1 MTLYFYVL
9 LIKLV
14 ILSVALPDFKY
25 SNTNN
30 NKIVIKPSGDSLM
43 TDKIQRAIDDCESKG
58 GGVVRFAKGEYYSGT
73 ILLKSNVTLHLHKKT
88 TIKGSDHYSDYS
100 NDAFFYGRDVNN
112 VAITGKGTIDGV
124 DCYNPKGEEGFRG
137 PHCIRLINCTNISF
151 KDITIINSANWAINC
166 RYCSNGTVR
175 NVRIRG
181 GHDGLH
187 TRFCEEFTVEGCDF
201 RTGDDAFAGNDN
213 RNFTITNCKINTSC
227 NGFRMGCMNLRVEK
241 CYLWGPGEYSHK
253 IQNRNNMLSAF
264 VHFSPKDQKPV
275 LQSGNWVIKD
285 ITVNNVDVFF
295 IYNFRDG
302 LWQTGQPFTAG
313 NFENVK
319 ASGILRAF
327 YIYGDTGRLF
337 KMNINNSQ
345 FSYRENSSE
354 NLDRFEGSALRSP
367 EFFYAENFD
376 SISLQEVTL
385 TEHGKSVMAS
395 FVSGNNLTINR
406 LYSSSPVNVKPY
418 IFSQIDNINTLE

>member
-1 MTLYFYVL
+1 MTSYLCAM

-14 ILSVALPDFKY
+14 ILSASISDFDY
-25 SNTNN
+25 SKTINN
-30 NKIVIKPSGDSLM
+30 RIILKPSGNSLM
-43 TDKIQRAIDDCESKG
+43 TEVIQRAIDDCESKG

-88 TIKGSDHYSDYS
+88 KITGSEKYSDYK
-100 NDAFFYGRDVNN
+100 NDAFFYGRDINN

-124 DCYNPKGEEGFRG
+124 NCYKPKGEEGFRG
-137 PHCIRLINCTNISF
+137 PHCIRLINCTNLSF

-166 RYCSNGTVR
+166 RYCSKGFVK

-187 TRFCEEFTVEGCDF
+187 TRFCEDFTVEGCDF

-213 RNFTITNCKINTSC
+213 RNFSITNCKINTSC
-227 NGFRMGCMNLRVEK
+227 NGFRMGCMNLKVEK
-241 CYLWGPGEYSHK
+241 CDLWGPGEYAHK
-253 IQNRNNMLSAF
+253 IQNRTNMLSAF
-264 VHFSPKDQKPV
+264 VHFSPKDEKPV

-285 ITVNNVDVFF
+285 ITVNNVDIFF

-302 LWQTGQPFTAG
+302 LWQTGQPFTSV

-319 ASGILRAF
+319 ADGILRAF
-327 YIYGDTGRLF
+327 YIYGDTGRLL
-337 KMNINNSQ
+337 KMSINNSQ
-345 FSYRENSSE
+345 FSYREHYSE
-354 NLDRFEGSALRSP
+354 NYNKFEGSALRSS

-376 SISLQEVTL
+376 RISLQEVTL
-385 TEHGKSVMAS
+385 KEHGKSVPAS
-395 FVSGNNLTINR
+395 FVSGNNLTING
-406 LYSSSPVNVKPY
+406 LYSNLPANLKPY
-418 IFSQIDNINTLE
+418 VFSQIKNVITPE